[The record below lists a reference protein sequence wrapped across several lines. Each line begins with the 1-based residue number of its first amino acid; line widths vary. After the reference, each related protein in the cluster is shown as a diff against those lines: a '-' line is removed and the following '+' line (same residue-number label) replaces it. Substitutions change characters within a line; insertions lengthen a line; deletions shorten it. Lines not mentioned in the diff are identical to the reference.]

1 MCATPAAPAV
11 PGQGRLIPRAVLD
24 VRRAAALAAE
34 AAPRRPEDH
43 REDEPEGAD
52 DHQDHADRLQ
62 LEALHRGVDRPGED
76 GADCDE
82 KDAHSKTHSEPPVSG
97 GCVLRGPGM
106 SGSVGKRSRHGIG
119 YGLCRLAAVRRG
131 SIVRITIYGVLAGVL
146 ASLVAVLVPWLPTS
160 ASEEMDRIE
169 FTFWFTTV
177 ICIGVFAVV
186 AAAIVYSVLKFRVQP
201 EDDSDGP
208 PIHGHTGLEIVWTA
222 IPAVLVTAISIVS
235 AIVLAKNDD
244 AGPNPIRI
252 AVTAQQFAW
261 EFEYP
266 GESKVTSGQLV
277 LPVDRAVKLTLRSL
291 DVIHSFWVPEFGQK
305 SDAVP
310 GIETT
315 LVITPT
321 RIGSYS
327 LVCTEL
333 CGLGHATMRAQV
345 RVVEQAEYEEF
356 LAGAG
361 DAPGSD
367 ENSGEAVFTTAG
379 CGGPH
384 PFA

>member
-1 MCATPAAPAV
+1 M
-11 PGQGRLIPRAVLD
+11 
-24 VRRAAALAAE
+24 
-34 AAPRRPEDH
+34 
-43 REDEPEGAD
+43 
-52 DHQDHADRLQ
+52 
-62 LEALHRGVDRPGED
+62 
-76 GADCDE
+76 
-82 KDAHSKTHSEPPVSG
+82 
-97 GCVLRGPGM
+97 
-106 SGSVGKRSRHGIG
+106 
-119 YGLCRLAAVRRG
+119 RRG
-131 SIVRITIYGVLAGVL
+131 SIVRITIYGVLAGIL

-186 AAAIVYSVLKFRVQP
+186 AAAIVYSVLKFRAQP

-235 AIVLAKNDD
+235 AVVLAKNDD
-244 AGPNPIRI
+244 TGPNPLRI

-266 GESKVTSGQLV
+266 GDSKVTSGQLV
-277 LPVDRAVKLTLRSL
+277 LPVNRAVKLTLRSL

-321 RIGSYS
+321 RTGEYS
-327 LVCTEL
+327 IVCTEL
-333 CGLGHATMRAQV
+333 CGLGHATMRAPV
-345 RVVEQAEYEEF
+345 RVVDQAEYTEF
-356 LAGAG
+356 LAGSG

-379 CGGPH
+379 CGGCHAFEPAGTDAQVG
-384 PFA
+384 PSLNEIDPQGRPLEDYVLESIVDPNNVIAPGYQPSVMPETYDSSLNAEQLDALVQYLVEGQQ